1 MSTFAASTAATNEI
15 AEPRPERA
23 AWLRRTLFHAA
34 VVSGLVFAA
43 YLFLVAAPF
52 KGSMAFDVVSY
63 WRLDLADIYHGRV
76 GDLGFFP
83 YSPAIALLFA
93 PFAALPWIVFVSGWY
108 ALLIGALVF
117 MGRRYTLVLLA
128 IPFVAVDLYHGNLH
142 LLIAAAIVLGFRYPA
157 AWGFVV
163 LTKVTPGI
171 GLLWFAVRR
180 EWRSLGI
187 ALGATAVVAAVT
199 FVLLPSQWIAWIN
212 VLIDNAGTPPPWP
225 ALPIPLWVRL
235 PAAAAIIVWGARRDA
250 RWVVPVAAA
259 ISVPALWPG
268 AFAMVAAS
276 WALRRVPADQE
287 RGYHAA
293 DVGQSRGESEPAAT

>member
-1 MSTFAASTAATNEI
+1 MAAAHAI
-15 AEPRPERA
+15 PRGRGERSRVRGVPVPG
-23 AWLRRTLFHAA
+23 RRALQRLDG
-34 VVSGLVFAA
+34 VRRGLVLASRSGQYLSRARGRPRLLPVFAGNC
-43 YLFLVAAPF
+43 VA
-52 KGSMAFDVVSY
+52 V
-63 WRLDLADIYHGRV
+63 RT
-76 GDLGFFP
+76 
-83 YSPAIALLFA
+83 
-93 PFAALPWIVFVSGWY
+93 ALPWIVFVSGWY
-108 ALLIGALVF
+108 AILVAALVF
-117 MGRRYTLVLLA
+117 LGRGYTLALLA

-187 ALGATAVVAAVT
+187 ALGATTVVAAVT

-235 PAAAAIIVWGARRDA
+235 PAAALIIVWGARRDA

-268 AFAMVAAS
+268 AFAMVAAC

>member
-1 MSTFAASTAATNEI
+1 MSTFAVTSNEI
-15 AEPRPERA
+15 AEPLPEHRE
-23 AWLRRTLFHAA
+23 WLRRTLFHAA
-34 VVSGLVFAA
+34 VLTGLVFAA
-43 YLFLVAAPF
+43 YLVLVAAPF

-63 WRLDLADIYHGRV
+63 WRLDLAAPYHGRV

-108 ALLIGALVF
+108 AILFGALVF
-117 MGRRYTLVLLA
+117 LGRRDTLVLLA
-128 IPFVAVDLYHGNLH
+128 IPFVAIDLYHGNLH
-142 LLIAAAIVLGFRYPA
+142 LLLGAAIVLGFRYPA

-180 EWRSLGI
+180 EWRSLAI
-187 ALGATAVVAAVT
+187 ALGATAAVAALT

-259 ISVPALWPG
+259 MSVPALWPG
-268 AFAMVAAS
+268 AFAIVAAS
-276 WALRRVPADQE
+276 WALRRIPAEQD
-287 RGYHAA
+287 RGYHAPNA
-293 DVGQSRGESEPAAT
+293 GQPRRESERASA